1 MVVSVAVSPTMPTVS
16 RICRLVWR
24 RENCSGEGERSDERD
39 DDLLVHDAPSFLVAM
54 CLPASTDDATD
65 ETSDDGGSECDP
77 SSGVI
82 AAVSASVCPRRG
94 SAMVH
99 RCRAR
104 CATVTAVRRGYR
116 RSAKGETGEGHDCE
130 FLDVLVHRIHLFVFL
145 FSGRAHLGL
154 TQS

>member
-1 MVVSVAVSPTMPTVS
+1 MVVSVAVFDAPAAVS
-16 RICRLVWR
+16 RICALVWR
-24 RENCSGEGERSDERD
+24 RKNCPGESERSDERD

-54 CLPASTDDATD
+54 CLPASTDDASD
-65 ETSDDGGSECDP
+65 ESSNGGGTERDP

-82 AAVSASVCPRRG
+82 AAMMPSVCPRRG

-104 CATVTAVRRGYR
+104 CAAVTAVMRGYR
-116 RSAKGETGEGHDCE
+116 RSAKGETGEGHDRE

>member
-1 MVVSVAVSPTMPTVS
+1 MVSVAATAAPAAVS
-16 RICRLVWR
+16 RICALVWR
-24 RENCSGEGERSDERD
+24 RKNCPGECERSDERD

-54 CLPASTDDATD
+54 CSPASTDDAAD
-65 ETSDDGGSECDP
+65 ESSDGGGSECDP
-77 SSGVI
+77 ASGVI
-82 AAVSASVCPRRG
+82 AVSASVCPRRG

-116 RSAKGETGEGHDCE
+116 RSAKSETCDAHDRE

-154 TQS
+154 TSS